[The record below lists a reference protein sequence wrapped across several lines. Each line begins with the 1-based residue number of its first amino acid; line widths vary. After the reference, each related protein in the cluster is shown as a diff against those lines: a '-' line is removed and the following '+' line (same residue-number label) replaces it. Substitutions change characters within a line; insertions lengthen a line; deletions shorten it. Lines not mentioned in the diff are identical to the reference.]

1 MKRTLA
7 TLVLALLFTTRAAAQ
22 ADAPAAADVPAVVPE
37 AVEVTT
43 PSVETPAAA
52 TEVPATP
59 APVVVDDRVV
69 HVVSDARGLRLR
81 RGSEDFFVVG
91 VNWDHVPVGQN
102 YAWSLWEQPDD
113 VIVEAL
119 SREMPLLQRMHV
131 NALRIYSGIPA
142 RWIEYIY
149 DRYGIW
155 TVLNHTVGRYG
166 FNIDGRWV
174 PSVDYSDAH
183 TRDVIAAD
191 VAALVASTKNTR
203 GLLFWM
209 LGNENNYGLSWSST
223 EIEALPVGERDTA
236 RARHLYSLFGRII
249 GEVKTADH
257 TRPVA
262 IANGD
267 LQYLE
272 LIAAECKGLDI
283 FGTNVYR
290 GRSFRDVFTRVQQT
304 LGVPVVFTE
313 FGADAY
319 NAREQ
324 REDDVTQANYLLAQW
339 REMYANAAG
348 NGGAGNAS
356 GGFIF
361 QWSDGWWK
369 YRQTENLEVHD
380 TTASWPND
388 AYPEDFVRGQNNMNE
403 EWWGICA
410 KGLTD
415 SRGLYQLRPR
425 AAYYVLKD
433 ALATSPYALG
443 STTTVATV
451 ATPTSTTAPV
461 AVVNAA
467 DLSMFDRVDV
477 QAAAAL
483 AHGEAGFQSILD
495 AERYRVS
502 TLRLEMSAFTTGGT
516 SRVREDVP
524 GNGDGFDHTQSVYV
538 GFTANPHPTVM
549 AEAVF
554 NVVGNVATNPINEL
568 FYETHARTKVLTDGA
583 TGNTFLFSDRLRLY
597 GAQLTWDNDWFS
609 LKGFFRRGHLGW
621 QYEGDFFG
629 LYRDAYYGDAT
640 DIYNADGTPNGV
652 ELAGK
657 GLLSGLKVAAG
668 TELWWG
674 ANPAVVAKYN
684 QAIGPV
690 MATLMYTEQAPRP
703 TTVVLSSTIPELP
716 TRKLALSGATT
727 FGGFGLEVGGIW
739 SGSGRLGQSFTNVK
753 DDGTVRQDEVL
764 LSDTGG
770 VKAKLTF
777 EFGNVHAYA
786 QGAYMGLVAE
796 AGPTQAITYT
806 GWLLKDS
813 GSGNQTNAL
822 AGVVVDVGLFQIAP
836 NFLWQRPIVGPIPS
850 GLPDAPPRSIL
861 TDPFAVRGNRE
872 TIAGELLLTFDPT
885 PGTWLWAWDNDLR
898 EDAIFA
904 GSIDFSYR
912 HQPTTQDAGLG
923 VTADGVLF
931 AFDGAPPPKDLY
943 AVDARAISRLTGD
956 VRVVGH
962 GYVALGESTGNSD
975 RFINR
980 YGADARLVWGSVS
993 SAVFA
998 KFNDWGPYTY
1008 HRDFNI
1014 TYPLQLIGDVST
1026 TLGNVRWFDLVQTRL
1041 GVRGTYRA
1049 LNGFSA
1055 RFCPDASALTS
1066 SGACDALSG
1075 PADWGS
1081 EYEVKTYLTVGL

>member
-1 MKRTLA
+1 MKEALKRHGVVA
-7 TLVLALLFTTRAAAQ
+7 AAVLLSSLAAQ
-22 ADAPAAADVPAVVPE
+22 AQALDMSTTAAPTPTEAMPAEAAPAAA
-37 AVEVTT
+37 TT
-43 PSVETPAAA
+43 PVDGEQPSVAPSLSPPAPAAA
-52 TEVPATP
+52 A
-59 APVVVDDRVV
+59 APEVVDDRVV
-69 HVVSDARGLRLR
+69 HVLADERGLRLR
-81 RGSEDFFVVG
+81 RGSDDFFVVG

-113 VIVEAL
+113 VIIEAL
-119 SREMPLLQRMHV
+119 AREMPLLQQMHV
-131 NALRIYSGIPA
+131 NTLRVYAGMPA

-149 DRYGIW
+149 DHWGIW

-166 FNIDGRWV
+166 FTIDGRWV
-174 PSVDYSDAH
+174 PQVDYSDPH
-183 TRDVIAAD
+183 TRDVLATD
-191 VAALVASTKNTR
+191 VQQLVTSTRGTR

-223 EIEALPVGERDTA
+223 EIEALPVAERDVA

-249 GEVKTADH
+249 GAVKQADP

-267 LQYLE
+267 LQYLDV
-272 LIAAECKGLDI
+272 IAAECHGLDI

-290 GRSFRDVFTRVQQT
+290 GRSFGDVFARVQQT

-339 REMYANAAG
+339 REMYAQAAGHGGVGNAA
-348 NGGAGNAS
+348 

-369 YRQTENLEVHD
+369 YRQTENLDVHD
-380 TTASWPND
+380 ATASWPNA
-388 AYPEDFVRGQNNMNE
+388 AYPEDFVQGQNNMNE

-425 AAYYVLKD
+425 TAYYVLKD
-433 ALATSPYALG
+433 ALSHGPYE
-443 STTTVATV
+443 
-451 ATPTSTTAPV
+451 TSTSD
-461 AVVNAA
+461 AVSAV
-467 DLSMFDRVDV
+467 FDGVDV
-477 QAAAAL
+477 QTAAAL
-483 AHGEAGFQSILD
+483 AHGEAGFQSVLD
-495 AERYRVS
+495 AERYRLS
-502 TLRLEMSAFTTGGT
+502 TLRLELNTYATGGT
-516 SRVREDVP
+516 ARIRDDVP
-524 GNGDGFDHTQSVYV
+524 GNGDGFDHTESVYV

-568 FYETHARTKVLTDGA
+568 FYESHARTKVLTDNA
-583 TGNTFLFSDRLRLY
+583 TDNTFQFADRLRLY
-597 GAQLTWDNDWFS
+597 GARLSWDNDWFN
-609 LKGFFRRGHLGW
+609 LKGFYRRGHLGW

-629 LYRDAYYGDAT
+629 MYRDAYYGDAP
-640 DIYNADGTPNGV
+640 DIYNADTPNGIEV
-652 ELAGK
+652 AGK
-657 GLLSGLKVAAG
+657 GLLGGLKVAAG

-674 ANPAVVAKYN
+674 ANPAVVAKFN
-684 QAIGPV
+684 QPIGPV
-690 MATLMYTEQAPRP
+690 MATVMYTEQAPRP
-703 TTVVLSSTIPELP
+703 TTVVTSSTIPELP
-716 TRKLALSGATT
+716 TRKLALSGA
-727 FGGFGLEVGGIW
+727 FRFDHVGVEVGGLW
-739 SGSGRLGQSFTNVK
+739 SGSGRLGQSFSNVK

-770 VKAKLTF
+770 AKAKLTF
-777 EFGNVHAYA
+777 DFGNVHAYA
-786 QGAYMGLVAE
+786 QGAFMGLVAE
-796 AGPTQAITYT
+796 AGPTQAITFT
-806 GWLLKDS
+806 GWTLKDS
-813 GSGNQTNAL
+813 GSGNQTNAV
-822 AGVVVDVGLFQIAP
+822 AGVAVDVGPFQVAP
-836 NFLWQRPIVGPIPS
+836 NFLWQKPIVGPIPK

-885 PGTWLWAWDNDLR
+885 PATWLWAWDNDLR
-898 EDAIFA
+898 EDAVFA
-904 GSIDFSYR
+904 ASVDLSYR

-931 AFDGAPPPKDLY
+931 AFDGAPPARDLY
-943 AVDARAISRLTGD
+943 AVDARAISRLASD

-962 GYVALGESTGNSD
+962 AYVGLGESTGNSE
-975 RFINR
+975 RFTNR
-980 YGADARLVWGSVS
+980 YGADARLVVGSVS
-993 SAVFA
+993 SALFA

-1014 TYPLQLIGDVST
+1014 TYPLQLIGDLST
-1026 TLGNVRWFDLVQTRL
+1026 TLGNVRWFDTLQTRV
-1041 GVRGTYRA
+1041 GVRGSWRA

-1055 RFCPDASALTS
+1055 RYCPDASAITS
-1066 SGACDALSG
+1066 SGGCDALSG